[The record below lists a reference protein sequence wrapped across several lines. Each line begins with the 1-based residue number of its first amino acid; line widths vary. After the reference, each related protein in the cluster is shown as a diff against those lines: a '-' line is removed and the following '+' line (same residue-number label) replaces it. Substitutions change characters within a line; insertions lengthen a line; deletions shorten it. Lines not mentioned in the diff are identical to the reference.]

1 MSDCIFCKIVAGQ
14 IDSKIVFEDDQC
26 VAFDDVN
33 PQAPVHTLVFPKQH
47 VSSLEEIPSEKTT
60 LMGHLLQV
68 CRIVAKKKNVET
80 NGYRVVINTG
90 VEGGQTVSHLHLHVL
105 GGRPMTWPPG

>member
-14 IDSKIVFEDDQC
+14 IDSKKIFEDDQC
-26 VAFDDVN
+26 VAFDDVS
-33 PQAPVHTLVFPKQH
+33 PQAPVHTLVIPKQH
-47 VSSLEEIPSEKTT
+47 VSSLEEIPREETT